1 MTYGIKRSNYQDLR
15 PNVMKPNP
23 TEHLC
28 HFRMAK
34 SLHTKVQ
41 TQHNSLYMPKCSPK
55 PTKKKVPK
63 LASRCDDSNDGPI
76 TQKETSPRNLK

>member
-15 PNVMKPNP
+15 PNVMNPNP

-34 SLHTKVQ
+34 SLHTKFQQNILAYTCRNVLLDQLRRKYQRLLAGVMTSTTAQSRKKRQVQ
-41 TQHNSLYMPKCSPK
+41 
-55 PTKKKVPK
+55 
-63 LASRCDDSNDGPI
+63 
-76 TQKETSPRNLK
+76 ET